1 MDAGTARLLSEPKLT
16 ILYTASVP
24 SNRLLI
30 NNRGENKH
38 NDALS
43 GRGGGGV
50 DSGTSRSKSPTALLA
65 VLQQLGEG
73 TVLRRRHSSLAVTTE
88 DLPMSPENIS
98 VVVVGVIRDCDLLVP
113 PVQQYRQ
120 VILFLGISYEIK
132 ERRVEVL
139 RVGDYI

>member
-1 MDAGTARLLSEPKLT
+1 
-16 ILYTASVP
+16 
-24 SNRLLI
+24 
-30 NNRGENKH
+30 
-38 NDALS
+38 
-43 GRGGGGV
+43 
-50 DSGTSRSKSPTALLA
+50 
-65 VLQQLGEG
+65 
-73 TVLRRRHSSLAVTTE
+73 
-88 DLPMSPENIS
+88 MSPENIS